1 MKSAIAIVTSFRY
14 ENNVSIFRCDLD
26 NWLMFHKK
34 EFFFSFK
41 TLRTGLDPVSN
52 EVGYCALYI
61 FKVIIDLRIV
71 VLEI

>member
-1 MKSAIAIVTSFRY
+1 
-14 ENNVSIFRCDLD
+14 
-26 NWLMFHKK
+26 MFHKK

-71 VLEI
+71 VLEIQVLDKPDCEM